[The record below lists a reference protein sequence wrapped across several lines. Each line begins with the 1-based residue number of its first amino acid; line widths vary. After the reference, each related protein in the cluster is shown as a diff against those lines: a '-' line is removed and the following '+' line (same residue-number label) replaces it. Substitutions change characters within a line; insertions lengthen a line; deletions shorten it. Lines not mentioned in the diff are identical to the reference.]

1 MEGKRPMNVV
11 MIRSKI
17 NEEHV
22 ADAQAAIEK
31 VVQEL
36 EQSQL
41 AGVRYASTRL
51 SDGVTVLAFLEV
63 ENSEDP
69 GRDNPLRAL
78 PAYGDLLENLNQWRA
93 GPPTVEQMTVIG
105 SYRLF

>member
-1 MEGKRPMNVV
+1 MNVL
-11 MIRSKI
+11 MIRSKFH
-17 NEEHV
+17 EEHI

-51 SDGVTVLAFLEV
+51 SDGVTLVAFLEV
-63 ENSEDP
+63 ESSEDP
-69 GRDNPLRAL
+69 ARDNPLLAL
-78 PAYGDLLENLNQWRA
+78 PAYADLLENLKLWQA

>member
-1 MEGKRPMNVV
+1 MNVL
-11 MIRSKI
+11 MIRSKF

-22 ADAQAAIEK
+22 ADARAAIEK

-41 AGVRYASTRL
+41 AGVRYASTGL
-51 SDGVTVLAFLEV
+51 SDGVTLVAFLEV

-69 GRDNPLRAL
+69 ARDNPLLAL
-78 PAYGDLLENLNQWRA
+78 PAYADLLENLKHWQA
-93 GPPTVEQMTVIG
+93 GPPTVERMTVIG

>member
-1 MEGKRPMNVV
+1 MNVL
-11 MIRSKI
+11 MIRSRF

-31 VVQEL
+31 VVQAL
-36 EQSQL
+36 EQTQL
-41 AGVRYASTRL
+41 AGVRYASAKL
-51 SDGVTVLAFLEV
+51 SDGVTVVAFLEV
-63 ENSEDP
+63 ENSEAP

-78 PAYGDLLENLNQWRA
+78 PAYADLLENLKLWQA
-93 GPPTVEQMTVIG
+93 EPPAVEQMTVIG

>member
-1 MEGKRPMNVV
+1 MNVL
-11 MIRSKI
+11 MIRSKF

-51 SDGVTVLAFLEV
+51 SDGVTLIALLEV
-63 ENSEDP
+63 ENSENP
-69 GRDNPLRAL
+69 ALDNPLRAL
-78 PAYGDLLENLNQWRA
+78 PAYADLLENLKEWQA

>member
-1 MEGKRPMNVV
+1 MNVL
-11 MIRSKI
+11 MIRSKF

-31 VVQEL
+31 FVHEL

-51 SDGVTVLAFLEV
+51 SDGVTLVAFLEV
-63 ENSEDP
+63 ESSEDP
-69 GRDNPLRAL
+69 ARDNPLSAL
-78 PAYGDLLENLNQWRA
+78 PAYADLLENLKQWQA

>member
-1 MEGKRPMNVV
+1 MNVL
-11 MIRSKI
+11 MIRSKF

-36 EQSQL
+36 AQTQL

-51 SDGVTVLAFLEV
+51 SDGVTLVAFLEV

-69 GRDNPLRAL
+69 ARDNPLLAL
-78 PAYGDLLENLNQWRA
+78 PAYADLLENLKHWQA
-93 GPPTVEQMTVIG
+93 EPPTVEVMTLIG

>member
-1 MEGKRPMNVV
+1 MNVL
-11 MIRSKI
+11 MIRSKF

-51 SDGVTVLAFLEV
+51 SDGVTLVAFLEV
-63 ENSEDP
+63 ELELEPD
-69 GRDNPLRAL
+69 GGIPLREL
-78 PAYGDLLENLNQWRA
+78 PEYAELLENLKQWQPE
-93 GPPTVEQMTVIG
+93 PPTVEQMTVIG
-105 SYRLF
+105 SYGLF

>member
-1 MEGKRPMNVV
+1 MNVM
-11 MIRSKI
+11 MIRSKF

-31 VVQEL
+31 VVQAL
-36 EQSQL
+36 EESQL

-51 SDGVTVLAFLEV
+51 SDGVTLVALLEV
-63 ENSEDP
+63 ENSENP
-69 GRDNPLRAL
+69 ALDNPLRAL
-78 PAYGDLLENLNQWRA
+78 PAYADLLENLKQWQA

>member
-1 MEGKRPMNVV
+1 MNVL
-11 MIRSKI
+11 MIRSKF
-17 NEEHV
+17 NEEHI
-22 ADAQAAIEK
+22 ADAQAAVEK

-36 EQSQL
+36 EQTQL

-51 SDGVTVLAFLEV
+51 SDGVTLVAFLEV

-69 GRDNPLRAL
+69 ARDNPLLAL
-78 PAYGDLLENLNQWRA
+78 PAYADLLENLKHWQA
-93 GPPTVEQMTVIG
+93 GPPAVEQMTVIG